1 MCVCVCVCE
10 YFIHLF
16 LFFFLGGGGCF
27 GGMQIRLMVGNLV
40 LNVNVNVWKGEG
52 VGKEVILI
60 ERGFDSCSEI
70 RATDL

>member
-1 MCVCVCVCE
+1 MCVCVCLRVF
-10 YFIHLF
+10 YSFIP
-16 LFFFLGGGGCF
+16 FFFFWGGGGCF

-60 ERGFDSCSEI
+60 ERGFDSCSE
-70 RATDL
+70 T